1 MKKILNWFKKRTL
14 NKVLMVLFAAEA
26 IILVIFGKWW
36 VAFVPLGFFLSW
48 ILIDIKQRAIEAQD
62 NTINLLM
69 RDNKQLKGKLDLENA
84 KLMRVFALYFKYK
97 AIADL
102 CQRKI
107 DLATY
112 IKRRQE
118 ADVALEGAD
127 IVINVVQHPD
137 FQESDNQTKPQG
149 E

>member
-14 NKVLMVLFAAEA
+14 NKVLMVLLATEA
-26 IILVIFGKWW
+26 VTLACFGKWQI
-36 VAFVPLGFFLSW
+36 AFVPLGFFLSW
-48 ILIDIKQRAIEAQD
+48 LVIDIKQRAIDAQD

-69 RDNKQLKGKLDLENA
+69 RDNKQLQGKLDLEGA
-84 KLMRVFALYFKYK
+84 TLMYVFALCLKYK

-102 CQRKI
+102 CRHKI

-112 IKRRQE
+112 IKNRQE
-118 ADVALEGAD
+118 ADNALESAD
-127 IVINVVQHPD
+127 IVINIVQRPG
-137 FQESDNQTKPQG
+137 FQESNQTKPQG